1 MIILQ
6 FDRLMYM
13 FTQLALM
20 NKKNL
25 EIISSVG
32 SVVLLIILFGVAHQ
46 LRNSFSQE
54 YGFIGALVVFIAL
67 LSVVGLKLNE
77 MQ

>member
-1 MIILQ
+1 
-6 FDRLMYM
+6 
-13 FTQLALM
+13 M

-32 SVVLLIILFGVAHQ
+32 SVVLLIILFAVAHQ
-46 LRNSFSQE
+46 LRDSFSQE
-54 YGFIGALVVFIAL
+54 LGFIGALTIFILVMSA
-67 LSVVGLKLNE
+67 VGLKLNE